1 MGEGLPTIHDWEIV
15 WLSGVTK
22 ELKKGTDVIAEGKRG
37 KGLYQIL
44 TGQCVLTV
52 DEKKVGTLEKD
63 ETCGEICYL
72 GRCPSPN
79 TISVSSSKAKLREIP
94 SSFLDKLFCN
104 SPALAARV
112 FKYLSVVLE
121 MKLRVQMEP
130 YVKKPAV
137 KDAKKKKKSKK
148 EESEEEEEVE
158 EKSSS
163 ADPEDDADDDNSEE
177 ESSEEEEEES
187 SEEEEE
193 EEESSEEEE
202 ESSEKPAKK
211 TKKK

>member
-1 MGEGLPTIHDWEIV
+1 MG
-15 WLSGVTK
+15 
-22 ELKKGTDVIAEGKRG
+22 
-37 KGLYQIL
+37 
-44 TGQCVLTV
+44 
-52 DEKKVGTLEKD
+52 EKD

-148 EESEEEEEVE
+148 EESEEEVE